1 MRIKQLAVSMYNIFL
16 LVMFDGQNNK
26 YRDTQIMVGVFK
38 GTTKLYL
45 KGQLN
50 WVKHW
55 NICYVVRSKALFYAI
70 LSNQLNYQ
78 MLFAQMF
85 THQWR
90 VWALVRTVAFFDMGA
105 SYFTKV
111 IIIVLAIWSVMNE
124 FQWSLN
130 QRKNAVVIPFF
141 FVWGIHRSVRYFPFN
156 AELWYTLL
164 LGWSQN

>member
-1 MRIKQLAVSMYNIFL
+1 MYNIFL

-38 GTTKLYL
+38 GTTKFYL

-55 NICYVVRSKALFYAI
+55 NMCYVVRSKALFYAI
-70 LSNQLNYQ
+70 LSNQPNNQ
-78 MLFAQMF
+78 MLLAQML

-90 VWALVRTVAFFDMGA
+90 VWALVRTVAIFRYGCKLFYE
-105 SYFTKV
+105 SYYYCSCNLV
-111 IIIVLAIWSVMNE
+111 RHEWISVKFKQE
-124 FQWSLN
+124 EKRCRHSF
-130 QRKNAVVIPFF
+130 I